1 MLVLVYETFA
11 TSLSAAIERLE
22 DSFNCSVAAHIHREI
37 LSTLNPAAVRE
48 AIEQMDLGHFDKYDQ
63 QSHSTAGRHIAP
75 QATDQEGAE
84 SNKKH

>member
-1 MLVLVYETFA
+1 MARLVVLVLVYETFA

-37 LSTLNPAAVRE
+37 LSSTLNPAAVRE

-63 QSHSTAGRHIAP
+63 QSHSTADISHRRRPTTA
-75 QATDQEGAE
+75 QC
-84 SNKKH
+84 